1 VTLRAGLNRAAV
13 TVAIALALRGGTRII
28 ADLRRLPPALAAVV
42 EQDEPQVAGLFRGI
56 DSTLIPLLLTAAS
69 MVVLEKTVAGDVIA
83 ALIQALT
90 WLVIGILL
98 RTAVSDDHRDLRR
111 VVGEMDR
118 GLPG

>member
-1 VTLRAGLNRAAV
+1 VGRASSPISVVCRQPSPLWLSK
-13 TVAIALALRGGTRII
+13 TSP
-28 ADLRRLPPALAAVV
+28 RLPAYS
-42 EQDEPQVAGLFRGI
+42 RGI